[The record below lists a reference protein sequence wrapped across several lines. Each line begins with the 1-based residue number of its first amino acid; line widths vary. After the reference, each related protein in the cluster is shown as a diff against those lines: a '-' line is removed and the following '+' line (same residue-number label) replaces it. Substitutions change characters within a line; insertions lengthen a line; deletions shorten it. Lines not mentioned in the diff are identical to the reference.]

1 MKIGIYIGGIPSK
14 SRFIDHLIDGL
25 SKNNKVILFGRL
37 LNKVNNKY
45 TKTIICGSSRGN
57 KIALLQL
64 LFRCYIFFLKPI
76 KFIKIALLILKTE
89 KVFIGRLDRFIR
101 IIPILIYEPSILHVQ
116 WANSIKLLYPYLEV
130 LDSKVV
136 LSLRGKQVK
145 YGFNDNMKIED
156 FYQKY
161 LSKIH
166 FFHAV
171 SNDLKNQ
178 IIKFGVP
185 NEKVKVI
192 YTSVD
197 DQIINPRQSYKFNKN
212 IEVVSI
218 GSPYWRKGYCYSLDA
233 INSLIL
239 EGYKIKYTIFYGK
252 EAGQD
257 LRAHIDDLNL
267 NDHVNV
273 VEDYITSHNL
283 FNLIKG
289 KDIFL
294 LSSTFEGVAN
304 AVIEAMALGIVVI
317 STDAGGMKEIIQDKK
332 NGYIIQSRSK
342 KAIISAIKNIILE
355 DERNIL
361 RIVKSARKSVEK
373 NHLLSN
379 YRKQF
384 MMLYND
390 LD

>member
-1 MKIGIYIGGIPSK
+1 MIVKNPLQLNSK
-14 SRFIDHLIDGL
+14 SLIFH
-25 SKNNKVILFGRL
+25 NKYL
-37 LNKVNNKY
+37 VNNKY

-239 EGYKIKYTIFYGK
+239 ETILSIRSMSFNGK
-252 EAGQD
+252 V
-257 LRAHIDDLNL
+257 LT
-267 NDHVNV
+267 
-273 VEDYITSHNL
+273 TSS
-283 FNLIKG
+283 IRSS
-289 KDIFL
+289 
-294 LSSTFEGVAN
+294 LSSSFLN
-304 AVIEAMALGIVVI
+304 SIP
-317 STDAGGMKEIIQDKK
+317 K
-332 NGYIIQSRSK
+332 
-342 KAIISAIKNIILE
+342 
-355 DERNIL
+355 
-361 RIVKSARKSVEK
+361 
-373 NHLLSN
+373 
-379 YRKQF
+379 
-384 MMLYND
+384 
-390 LD
+390 